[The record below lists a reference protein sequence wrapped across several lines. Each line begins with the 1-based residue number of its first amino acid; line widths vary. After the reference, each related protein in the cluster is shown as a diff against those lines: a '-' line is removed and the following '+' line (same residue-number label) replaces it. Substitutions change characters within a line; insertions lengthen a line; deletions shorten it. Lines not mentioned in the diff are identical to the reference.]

1 MSAEGESRSEM
12 PPVFTSPAQGTG
24 AEPGR
29 AEGGSARNSV
39 WRQPAALAA
48 AVVLALVAWQWWET
62 RSRIAAMETELS
74 RRLAESG
81 ATAAEGRTLA
91 RQNQEAVLAL
101 QAKVGALEA
110 RLAEAQGQQ
119 LALESMYQEL
129 SRSRD
134 ERLLAEVEQSV
145 SIAAQQLQL
154 AGNVEAALIALGGAD
169 ARLARA
175 GQPQL
180 LALRKLINRDVERL
194 KALPN
199 ADVPGIALKLEGVVA
214 AVETMPLAF
223 EQRPRAEPA
232 ARPAKP
238 TEAGYWRGLAED
250 FWQEMRQLV
259 RIERIDE
266 ANHRDPALLSP
277 SQSFFLRENMRLR
290 LLNARLSLLT
300 RDGRGYRED
309 IRQARD
315 WLDRYFDTRAKPV
328 QAAQA
333 TLKALAAVDVAL
345 EPPSL
350 GETLAALR
358 NFKLTRDREPQAP
371 KAAGSGR

>member
-1 MSAEGESRSEM
+1 MSAEDPRRGDVAPE
-12 PPVFTSPAQGTG
+12 PTPVFIPPASAVSAPTASPR
-24 AEPGR
+24 PP
-29 AEGGSARNSV
+29 
-39 WRQPAALAA
+39 WRQPAAI
-48 AVVLALVAWQWWET
+48 AVAVLGIVAWQWWET
-62 RSRIAAMETELS
+62 RSRIADMQVELS
-74 RRLAESG
+74 RRLAEG
-81 ATAAEGRTLA
+81 GVAAAESRTLA
-91 RQNQEAVLAL
+91 RQNHEAVLAL

-134 ERLLAEVEQSV
+134 ERLLSEVEQLVSV
-145 SIAAQQLQL
+145 AAQQLQL
-154 AGNVEAALIALGGAD
+154 AGNVEAALIALSGAD

-175 GQPQL
+175 AQPQL
-180 LALRKLINRDVERL
+180 LGLRKLINRDMDRL
-194 KALPN
+194 KAQPN
-199 ADVPGIALKLEGVVA
+199 ADVPGIALRLEGVVA
-214 AVETMPLAF
+214 AVDAMPLAF

-232 ARPAKP
+232 VRPTTKP
-238 TEAGYWRGLAED
+238 TEAGYWKGLAED

-277 SQSFFLRENMRLR
+277 NQSFFLRENLRLR

-300 RDGRGYRED
+300 RDGRSYRED

-315 WLDRYFDTRAKPV
+315 WLDRFFDTRAKPV
-328 QAAQA
+328 QAAQL
-333 TLKALAAVDVAL
+333 TLRALAAVDVAL

-350 GETLAALR
+350 NETLAALR
-358 NFKLTRDREPQAP
+358 NFKVVRDRDPAAPRQASP
-371 KAAGSGR
+371 SR

>member
-1 MSAEGESRSEM
+1 MSADGASG
-12 PPVFTSPAQGTG
+12 PGTPAATTPA
-24 AEPGR
+24 AEPSTAAPPAGR
-29 AEGGSARNSV
+29 TPGVPA
-39 WRQPAALAA
+39 WRQPASVAA
-48 AVVLALVAWQWWET
+48 AIVLAVVAWQWWET
-62 RSRIAAMETELS
+62 RSRTAAMESELS

-81 ATAAEGRTLA
+81 AAAAEGRTLA

-134 ERLLAEVEQSV
+134 ERLVAEVEQSV

-175 GQPQL
+175 SGPQL
-180 LALRKLINRDVERL
+180 LALRKLINRDMERL
-194 KALPN
+194 KAAPN
-199 ADVPGIALKLEGVVA
+199 ADVPGIALKLEGVVV
-214 AVETMPLAF
+214 AVEAMPLAF
-223 EQRPRAEPA
+223 EQRPRVEPV

-250 FWQEMRQLV
+250 FWREMRQLV

-277 SQSFFLRENMRLR
+277 GQSFFLRENLRLR

-300 RDGRGYRED
+300 RDGRSYRED

-315 WLDRYFDTRAKPV
+315 WLDRYFDTRAKSV

-333 TLKALAAVDVAL
+333 TLKALAAVDVAQ
-345 EPPSL
+345 EPPNL
-350 GETLAALR
+350 NETLTALR
-358 NFKLTRDREPQAP
+358 NFKLTRDREPAASRAP
-371 KAAGSGR
+371 GPAR

>member
-1 MSAEGESRSEM
+1 
-12 PPVFTSPAQGTG
+12 
-24 AEPGR
+24 
-29 AEGGSARNSV
+29 
-39 WRQPAALAA
+39 
-48 AVVLALVAWQWWET
+48 
-62 RSRIAAMETELS
+62 
-74 RRLAESG
+74 
-81 ATAAEGRTLA
+81 
-91 RQNQEAVLAL
+91 
-101 QAKVGALEA
+101 
-110 RLAEAQGQQ
+110 
-119 LALESMYQEL
+119 
-129 SRSRD
+129 
-134 ERLLAEVEQSV
+134 
-145 SIAAQQLQL
+145 
-154 AGNVEAALIALGGAD
+154 
-169 ARLARA
+169 
-175 GQPQL
+175 
-180 LALRKLINRDVERL
+180 
-194 KALPN
+194 
-199 ADVPGIALKLEGVVA
+199 
-214 AVETMPLAF
+214 
-223 EQRPRAEPA
+223 EPA